1 MSDPVAHAAERTLA
15 QQLAAFATASIYDS
29 LPADVIDSVR
39 GRVLD
44 ILGICFAATELESSR
59 AATAWVEAQGGV
71 PHANAVGLDVKV
83 PAAQAAFVNGV
94 LAHSLDYDDTH
105 LPSVL
110 HPSASVIPAA
120 LAAAQ
125 SAGADGRATIAAIAV
140 GIEVCVR
147 IGMAG
152 FDRETGNSTFFE
164 HGQHAT
170 SICGALGSAVAAG
183 MLLGLSEQ
191 QLVDVLGVAAS
202 MASGIIESNRT
213 GGTVK
218 RMHCGWAAHSGVSA
232 AQLVALG
239 ITGPPTV
246 LEGRFGFFQA
256 WLHGTFNGSEI
267 SDGLGTE
274 WSVPGIFFKP
284 YPANHFTHATIDA
297 ALQLRA
303 EGLTPDQVESIEV
316 GVAAP
321 TVRTIGEPI
330 EVKRAPDTGYM
341 AQFSAPFTVAA
352 ALHGGG
358 GLGLA
363 LEDFSDER
371 AHAPAL
377 RELMAKITVVADAE
391 CDAIFPH
398 QFPAVLRVRTVDG
411 RDLVTK
417 VLTNRGGP
425 DRPLSFEELAMKFR
439 DNAGRVL
446 HAEAVQN
453 IRDTVARMET
463 LTDLSPLL
471 VARSPADTGT
481 THIEQ
486 PDFPNEVEEPIP
498 ADVAAPRRAIGAS
511 SG

>member
-1 MSDPVAHAAERTLA
+1 MSEPTLA
-15 QQLAAFATASIYDS
+15 QQLASFAAASSYET

-44 ILGICFAATELESSR
+44 ILGICFAATELETSKA
-59 AATAWVEAQGGV
+59 AATWVTSQGGV
-71 PHANAVGLDVKV
+71 PHANGIGIEEKL
-83 PAAQAAFVNGV
+83 PAAQAAFINGV

-125 SAGADGRATIAAIAV
+125 AVNANGRETIAAIAV

-152 FDRETGNSTFFE
+152 FDRTTGNSTFFE

-183 MLLGLSEQ
+183 MLIGLSEN

-218 RMHCGWAAHSGVSA
+218 RMHCGWAAHSGVTA

-256 WLHGTFNGSEI
+256 WLHGTFNASEI
-267 SDGLGTE
+267 TDGLGTE

-297 ALQLRA
+297 GLQLRE
-303 EGLTPDQVESIEV
+303 EGLTPQEIESIEV
-316 GVAAP
+316 GVATP
-321 TVRTIGEPI
+321 TVRTIGEPL
-330 EVKRAPDTGYM
+330 EVKQAPTTGYM

-352 ALHGGG
+352 ALTGGG
-358 GLGLA
+358 GLGLG
-363 LEDFSDER
+363 LDDFSDER
-371 AHAPAL
+371 AQDPELRAL
-377 RELMAKITVVADAE
+377 MSKITVVANSE
-391 CDAIFPH
+391 CDEIFPH

-411 RDLVTK
+411 REIVKK

-425 DRPLSFEELAMKFR
+425 DRPLSFDELAMKFS
-439 DNAGRVL
+439 DNASRVL
-446 HAEAVQN
+446 NNEQVERIREA
-453 IRDTVARMET
+453 VARMD
-463 LTDLSPLL
+463 DLSDLAPLL
-471 VARSPADTGT
+471 AGDLLATKSL
-481 THIEQ
+481 
-486 PDFPNEVEEPIP
+486 NESHNEN
-498 ADVAAPRRAIGAS
+498 
-511 SG
+511 

>member
-1 MSDPVAHAAERTLA
+1 MSDRTLA
-15 QQLAAFATASIYDS
+15 QHLAAFATSSTYDA
-29 LPADVIDSVR
+29 LPSEVIDSVR

-44 ILGICFAATELESSR
+44 ILGISFAATELETSA
-59 AATAWVEAQGGV
+59 AATTWVRTQGGV
-71 PHANAVGLDVKV
+71 AHANGIGLKEKV
-83 PAAQAAFVNGV
+83 PAAQAAFINGV

-125 SAGADGRATIAAIAV
+125 SVGANGKETIAAIAV

-152 FDRETGNSTFFE
+152 FDRATGNSTFFE

-183 MLLGLSEQ
+183 LLVGLSENQ
-191 QLVDVLGVAAS
+191 IVDALGVSAS

-218 RMHCGWAAHSGVSA
+218 RMHCGWAAHAGVTA

-256 WLHGTFNGSEI
+256 WLHGTFNADEI
-267 SDGLGTE
+267 TNDLGTE

-297 ALQLRA
+297 GIQLRE
-303 EGLTPDQVESIEV
+303 EGILPEDIESIEV
-316 GVAAP
+316 GVATP
-321 TVRTIGEPI
+321 TVRTVGEPL
-330 EVKRAPDTGYM
+330 EVKQAPATGYM

-352 ALHGGG
+352 ALTGGG
-358 GLGLA
+358 GLGLG
-363 LEDFSDER
+363 LDDFTDER
-371 AHAPAL
+371 AQDPKL
-377 RELMAKITVVADAE
+377 RELMSKITVVADSE
-391 CDAIFPH
+391 CDTIFPH

-411 RDLVTK
+411 REIVKK

-425 DRPLSFEELAMKFR
+425 DRPLSFDELAKKFS
-439 DNAGRVL
+439 DNASRVL
-446 HAEAVQN
+446 DDERVEA
-453 IRDTVARMET
+453 IRTAVAHMDA
-463 LTDLSPLL
+463 LTDLSVLL
-471 VARSPADTGT
+471 DGRTDTAKQELNKESEET
-481 THIEQ
+481 TH
-486 PDFPNEVEEPIP
+486 V
-498 ADVAAPRRAIGAS
+498 
-511 SG
+511 

>member
-1 MSDPVAHAAERTLA
+1 MSDRTLA
-15 QQLAAFATASIYDS
+15 QHLAAFAVANTYDA
-29 LPADVIDSVR
+29 LPLDVVESVR

-44 ILGICFAATELESSR
+44 ILGICFAATELETSK
-59 AATAWVEAQGGV
+59 AATDWVASQGGV
-71 PHANAVGLDVKV
+71 PHAVAIGLPARV

-125 SAGADGRATIAAIAV
+125 SVGADGKATIAAIAV

-147 IGMAG
+147 VGMAG
-152 FDRETGNSTFFE
+152 FDRDSGNSTFFE

-183 MLLGLSEQ
+183 LLLGLDEKG
-191 QLVDVLGVAAS
+191 LVDVLGVAAS
-202 MASGIIESNRT
+202 MASGIIEANRT

-218 RMHCGWAAHSGVSA
+218 RMHCGWAAHSGVTA
-232 AQLVALG
+232 AQLVQRG

-256 WLHGTFNGSEI
+256 WLHGTFNAEEI
-267 SDGLGTE
+267 TNELGTS

-303 EGLTPDQVESIEV
+303 QGILPEHIAAIEV
-316 GVAAP
+316 GVAGP
-321 TVRTIGEPI
+321 TVRTIGEPL
-330 EVKRAPDTGYM
+330 ETKQAPATGYM

-363 LEDFSDER
+363 LDDFSDER
-371 AHAPAL
+371 AHDPSL
-377 RELMAKITVVADAE
+377 RELMAKITVVADPE
-391 CDAIFPH
+391 CDSIFPY
-398 QFPAVLRVRTVDG
+398 QFPAVLRVTTVDG
-411 RDLVTK
+411 QEIVTK
-417 VLTNRGGP
+417 ILTNRGGP
-425 DRPLSFEELAMKFR
+425 DRPLSFDELAMKFS
-439 DNAGRVL
+439 DNASRVL
-446 HAEAVQN
+446 SPSAVAG
-453 IRDTVARMET
+453 IRTAVAAMDE
-463 LTDLSPLL
+463 LDDLSPLL
-471 VARSPADTGT
+471 GREPA
-481 THIEQ
+481 
-486 PDFPNEVEEPIP
+486 
-498 ADVAAPRRAIGAS
+498 AAPLVPAS
-511 SG
+511 H

>member
-1 MSDPVAHAAERTLA
+1 MSDRTLA
-15 QQLAAFATASIYDS
+15 QQLASFAVASAYDS
-29 LPADVIDSVR
+29 LPTEVVSSVR
-39 GRVLD
+39 GRTLD
-44 ILGICFAATELESSR
+44 ILGICFAATELETSR
-59 AATAWVEAQGGV
+59 AATAWVAAQGGA
-71 PHANAVGLDVKV
+71 PHANAIGVDDKV

-125 SAGADGRATIAAIAV
+125 SVGAGGRETIAAIAV
-140 GIEVCVR
+140 GLEVTVR

-152 FDRETGNSTFFE
+152 FDRKTGNSTFFE

-183 MLLGLSEQ
+183 ILLGLNEK
-191 QLVDVLGVAAS
+191 QLVDVLGVSAS
-202 MASGIIESNRT
+202 MSSGIIESNRT

-218 RMHCGWAAHSGVSA
+218 RMHCGWAAHSGVTA

-239 ITGPPTV
+239 FTGPPTV

-256 WLHGTFNGSEI
+256 WLHGTFNADEI
-267 SDGLGTE
+267 TDGLGTE

-303 EGLTPDQVESIEV
+303 EGIAPSDIASIEV
-316 GVAAP
+316 GVATP
-321 TVRTIGEPI
+321 TVRTIGEPLA
-330 EVKRAPDTGYM
+330 VKQAPETGYM

-363 LEDFSDER
+363 LDDFSDER
-371 AHAPAL
+371 AHDPAV
-377 RELMAKITVVADAE
+377 RELMSKITVVGNAE

-398 QFPAVLRVRTVDG
+398 QFPAVLKVRTTDG
-411 RDLVTK
+411 RELVRTA
-417 VLTNRGGP
+417 LTNRGGP
-425 DRPLSFEELAMKFR
+425 DRPLSFDELAQKFT
-439 DNAGRVL
+439 DNASRVL
-446 HAEAVQN
+446 DASAVEH
-453 IRDTVARMET
+453 IRAAVADLEN
-463 LTDLSPLL
+463 LPDLSPLL
-471 VARSPADTGT
+471 VGRL
-481 THIEQ
+481 THN
-486 PDFPNEVEEPIP
+486 NENETNPELKEPRY
-498 ADVAAPRRAIGAS
+498 V
-511 SG
+511 